1 MQLRAFVHFSEQKL
15 WQTTHVPWQQ
25 AQAGGRLLQWKQQQ
39 RRVRSTCRSKPADL
53 QWRYPDRDGEDGN
66 FAVTKL
72 RHLFLSLSRRC

>member
-39 RRVRSTCRSKPADL
+39 RRVRSTYDTGASPQTCSGAIL
-53 QWRYPDRDGEDGN
+53 I
-66 FAVTKL
+66 VTVKTEIL
-72 RHLFLSLSRRC
+72 L